1 MDHLDPWMFQRMFRV
16 DRLTFD
22 GIVGKIA
29 AFMKDRCE
37 KKAQNT
43 SGSVISIRT
52 RLAVTLR
59 WLVGAS
65 YLDLCF
71 SWGISTSSFFSRR
84 GVLWPTI
91 NPIDKAF
98 KMGFPVNDTDGLEML
113 ADGFRE
119 HSGGIMDGC
128 VLAINGFGVTVCS
141 PFKNDVERRKDYR
154 FRKSG
159 FAVIVLAGSD
169 VHGRFI
175 CVIVGALMI

>member
-1 MDHLDPWMFQRMFRV
+1 
-16 DRLTFD
+16 
-22 GIVGKIA
+22 
-29 AFMKDRCE
+29 
-37 KKAQNT
+37 
-43 SGSVISIRT
+43 
-52 RLAVTLR
+52 
-59 WLVGAS
+59 
-65 YLDLCF
+65 
-71 SWGISTSSFFSRR
+71 
-84 GVLWPTI
+84 
-91 NPIDKAF
+91 
-98 KMGFPVNDTDGLEML
+98 VNDTDGLEML